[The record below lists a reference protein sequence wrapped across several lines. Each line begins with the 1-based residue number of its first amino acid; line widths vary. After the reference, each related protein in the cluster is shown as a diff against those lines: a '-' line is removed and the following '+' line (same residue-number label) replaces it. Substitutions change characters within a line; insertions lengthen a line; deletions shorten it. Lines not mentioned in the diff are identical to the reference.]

1 MGEQG
6 KVRGQGR
13 SKCHVD
19 GEEGWT
25 SRGGGGTGTRIC
37 PAEGVKLSVSKHPY
51 VSALLGLAKRTHQ
64 ALIHGKTVL

>member
-1 MGEQG
+1 MWMEKRDGPAG
-6 KVRGQGR
+6 VR
-13 SKCHVD
+13 
-19 GEEGWT
+19 
-25 SRGGGGTGTRIC
+25 GGTGTRIC